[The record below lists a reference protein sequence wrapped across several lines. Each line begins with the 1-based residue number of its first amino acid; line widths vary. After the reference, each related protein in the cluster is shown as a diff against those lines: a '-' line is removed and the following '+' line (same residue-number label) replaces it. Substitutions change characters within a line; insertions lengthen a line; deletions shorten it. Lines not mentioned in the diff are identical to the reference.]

1 MRRPADFM
9 RAILKGVIA
18 IGILASVLVALLIAW
33 WLAALAIT
41 GWLIYAGV
49 RKLFSGKKP
58 DPSEAPQPLIIE
70 GEYRVEPE
78 ALPDSRRDADGNTRR
93 NKH

>member
-1 MRRPADFM
+1 MSRPADFM

-49 RKLFSGKKP
+49 RRLLAGKRQ
-58 DPSEAPQPLIIE
+58 DERQEDEPLIIE
-70 GEYRVEPE
+70 GEYRVEAE
-78 ALPDSRRDADGNTRR
+78 SLPDSRADTNGSARR
-93 NKH
+93 NK